1 MSQSSKAFTGR
12 PNTDSKD
19 TVRLLLYCG
28 GGGGG
33 ACPDPLGDTGIV
45 IPFRVP
51 KYITYNRK
59 IVFNNNEFFG
69 FRIYNDA
76 GNDGFCSHSLGTE
89 QAFWM
94 GLSSDPAADV
104 ESTAKAGL
112 QLSGALPYEIE
123 FPAALCPQPTDATW
137 ENIVYV
143 YIWWG
148 NSNLVN
154 ESGFSVADI
163 LTTLTGS
170 TAPLTLIKHDKD
182 SKQ

>member
-1 MSQSSKAFTGR
+1 MSQSGLQFKER

-33 ACPDPLGDTGIV
+33 GCPSTLGATGMV
-45 IPFRVP
+45 LPFRVP

-69 FRIYNDA
+69 IRIFDNA
-76 GNDGFCSHSLGTE
+76 GSDGFCPDSLGQE
-89 QAFWM
+89 VSFWM
-94 GLSSDPAADV
+94 GLSSDDSADI
-104 ESTAKAGL
+104 ETTAKAGI

-123 FPAALCPQPTDATW
+123 FPANLCPQPTEATW

-148 NSNLVN
+148 NTLLLN
-154 ESGFSVADI
+154 ESGQTAAAIVASN
-163 LTTLTGS
+163 GS
-170 TAPLTLIKHDKD
+170 TTAPLTLIKHDKD